1 MYIIRG
7 SKTTQILKVE
17 THSHNIFSNYHTNS
31 NRIPFDC
38 GVTIEQQLEKAYLEK
53 INVLFITNHNTLD
66 GYHQILEFKKNHSK
80 YDNIHVYP
88 AEEVTVENG
97 GHVLAYGIYK
107 EIKSGMSLQET
118 LDEIKKQNAISCAA
132 HPFAV
137 SNGIREGAR
146 YCDLMESFNSNNV
159 DHYSNIVADKFA
171 KEHNMISIAGSDS
184 HVASTIGRCF
194 NRVESDNNID
204 SLMHS
209 MQRGKF
215 IIQKTD
221 YVSESEMYEHAHY
234 VLSSSRDSILSSLNE
249 SHKKIYP
256 IVKWVLDSFISHPNF
271 KFWNL
276 LGSLALYLS
285 KRASKK
291 VNINGY
297 NPKVFENRSWKTLIS
312 LSLTPY

>member
-1 MYIIRG
+1 MNIIWD
-7 SKTTQILKVE
+7 SKTTQFLKVE
-17 THSHNIFSNYHTNS
+17 THSHNIFSNFHTNS
-31 NRIPFDC
+31 DRIPFDC
-38 GVTIEQQLEKAYLEK
+38 GVTIEQQIEKAYIEK
-53 INVLFITNHNTLD
+53 IDVLFVTNHNTLD
-66 GYHQILEFKKNHSK
+66 GYNQLLEYKNNHSK
-80 YDNIHVYP
+80 YNNIHVYP
-88 AEEVTVENG
+88 AEEITIENG
-97 GHVLAYGIYK
+97 GHVLAYGIRN

-118 LDEIKKQNAISCAA
+118 LDEIRRQNAISCAA

-146 YCDLMESFNSNNV
+146 HCDLMESFNSNNV
-159 DHYSNIVADKFA
+159 DFYSNIVANRFA

-184 HVASTIGRCF
+184 HVTSTIGRCF
-194 NRVESDNNID
+194 NQVESVNNID
-204 SLMHS
+204 SLMTS
-209 MQRGKF
+209 MRTGKF

-249 SHKKIYP
+249 NHKKVYP
-256 IVKWVLDSFISHPNF
+256 VVKWVLDSFISHPNF

-291 VNINGY
+291 VNMNGH

-312 LSLTPY
+312 LSLTP